1 MQKMRD
7 GTPIILWLLIISF
20 GLLWVLSDVNFFD
33 AVTAG
38 PRSLGSVNG
47 EPISLEDYNARI
59 QYYSN
64 AYTQQTGGSVTAEQR
79 AFYESQAWEEL
90 VNTRLLEQKMD
101 EIGITVTDQ
110 ELIEMVTG
118 PNPDPFIRQY
128 FQQEDGTINQA
139 ALQQALA
146 AEENSDIWIL
156 IEDQLRQSR
165 RQQKLNNFITAGLQ
179 ISDEEIRDRYIANNT
194 TLDVRF
200 IRFPFADVKN
210 EEIEISE
217 DELRA
222 YHRAN
227 SDDYKRDE
235 SYRFNFVTFSILP
248 TAQDTQ
254 RIRQQVSDLRDNFA
268 TAENDSL
275 FLLRNG
281 STTLYSETTVAVS
294 DIREDY
300 KPVTELNVGEVTELI
315 QTGGRVNILKKTGQ
329 SRNEVSFVIFS
340 LDIIADPFTTVD
352 QQFEE
357 ADDFLYYAQETGSL
371 EEEADQRGMPVRNGF
386 TTKGNPFIPGLGSS
400 QQILNFLERA
410 DEGEFSEVL
419 ELQNDFAVVQLIEI
433 EDEGI
438 RPLDE
443 VRAQVENTVR
453 IQKRKEIMRQR
464 VETLLETTTTLEL
477 MAQKTDREIQEV
489 SNLKMNSN
497 VLRGAGREPAVIGRL
512 FAMPAD
518 EMGGP
523 IEGETGIYVASVS
536 NKQEADVS
544 LMDETAKQQL
554 SQQIL
559 QQKNSAYLSV
569 WLEELKEEATIKDNR
584 SRLLR

>member
-1 MQKMRD
+1 MRD

-64 AYTQQTGGSVTAEQR
+64 AYTQQTGGAVTAEQR

-110 ELIEMVTG
+110 ELIDMVTG

-128 FQQEDGTINQA
+128 FEQEDGTINQA

-146 AEENSDIWIL
+146 ADENSDIWIM
-156 IEDQLRQSR
+156 IEDQLRQNR

-179 ISDEEIRDRYIANNT
+179 ISDEEIHDRYLANNT
-194 TLDVRF
+194 TVDVRF
-200 IRFPFADVKN
+200 IRFPFADVKS
-210 EEIEISE
+210 EDIEITE

-227 SDDYKRDE
+227 SEDYKRDE

-248 TAQDTQ
+248 TAQDTL
-254 RIRQQVSDLRDNFA
+254 RIRDQVEGLRDRFA
-268 TAENDSL
+268 AADNDSL

-281 STTLYSETTVAVS
+281 STSPYSVTTVAAS

-300 KPVTELNVGEVTELI
+300 QPVTQLNTGEVTDLI
-315 QTGGRVNILKKTGQ
+315 QTGGRVTVLKKTGQ
-329 SRNEVSFVIFS
+329 SVGEVSFVTFS
-340 LDIIADPFTTVD
+340 LDIVADPFTTVD

-357 ADDFLYYAQETGSL
+357 ADDFLYYAQESGSL
-371 EEEADQRGMPVRNGF
+371 EEEADQRGMVVRNGF

-410 DEGEFSEVL
+410 DKNEFSEVL
-419 ELQNDFAVVQLIEI
+419 ELQNDFAVVQLIEV
-433 EDEGI
+433 EPEGI
-438 RPLDE
+438 RPLDD
-443 VRAQVENTVR
+443 VRAQVENSVR
-453 IQKRKEIMRQR
+453 IEKRREIMTER
-464 VETLLETTTTLEL
+464 VETLLQGISTLEQL
-477 MAQKTDREIQEV
+477 AQKSAREIQEV
-489 SNLKMNSN
+489 TNLKMNSN
-497 VLRGAGREPAVIGRL
+497 VLRGAGREPGVIGRL
-512 FAMPAD
+512 FTLEAD
-518 EMGGP
+518 NMSGA
-523 IEGETGIYVASVS
+523 IEGETGIYVAVVS
-536 NKQEADVS
+536 NKQEADIS
-544 LMDETAKQQL
+544 LMDQTTKEQL
-554 SQQIL
+554 RQQIL
-559 QQKNSAYLSV
+559 QQKNTAYLAV
-569 WLEELKEEATIKDNR
+569 WLEELKDEATIKDNR
-584 SRLLR
+584 ARLLR